1 MNTHEL
7 VVFDELEEQGF
18 SVFYPRRDRG
28 VDCLVTA
35 KQPGDKYVPIQIKG
49 SKKYETPTSGGWF
62 VFNIR
67 KLEQQLDQIW
77 IFVWPDLNQKQEFE
91 AFFIVIEAS
100 ELLERIR
107 AVSTIGKSGRIDL
120 YFEARGDRVLQTRG
134 LKKTSTPEQERD
146 FTPFIGNWKLIA
158 KRLS

>member
-7 VVFDELEEQGF
+7 VVFDELEELGF

-28 VDCLVTA
+28 IDCLVTT
-35 KQPGDKYVPIQIKG
+35 KKPGDKYVPIQIKG
-49 SKKYETPTSGGWF
+49 SKKYGTGGGWF

-67 KLEQQLDQIW
+67 KLEQQPDQIW

-120 YFEARGDRVLQTRG
+120 YFEAKGDRVLQTRG

-146 FTPFIGNWKLIA
+146 FTSFVGNWKLIA